1 MLDFLSEAKLIKEE
15 IIGLRRR
22 IHENPEL
29 GFEEYETSKLIMA
42 FLKNE
47 GIKFNILSKTG
58 VVGIIKGDFTKG
70 SKVIAIRADMDALP
84 IVEKTSVK
92 YKSKVNGKM
101 HACGHDAHIS
111 ILLGAAKILNKHKDK
126 FGGII
131 KLIFEPAEET
141 LGGSKFMI
149 EEGVLENPKVDMAIG
164 LHVEESLDCGKIM
177 IKSGAINAA
186 SNPFEISVYGKGGHG
201 AYPEMTVDPIMITA
215 NLIVN
220 MQTIISREISPVE
233 SGLITVGEIT
243 GGTAPNVIPEKVVI
257 KGIIRT
263 VNNEVREFV
272 VRRVREI
279 AELLVK
285 SMRGCTEV
293 NIEESYPSLINNSR
307 CVKLIEESATSIIGR
322 KNVLEQKYPKLG
334 VESFAYFAK
343 EVDSAFYFLGT
354 RNEEKG
360 IIHPAHSGLFNIDEE
375 AILIGIAIQC
385 QSAFNYLTK

>member
-111 ILLGAAKILNKHKDK
+111 ILLGTAKILNKHKDK

-233 SGLITVGEIT
+233 SGLITIGEIT

-279 AELLVK
+279 TELLVK